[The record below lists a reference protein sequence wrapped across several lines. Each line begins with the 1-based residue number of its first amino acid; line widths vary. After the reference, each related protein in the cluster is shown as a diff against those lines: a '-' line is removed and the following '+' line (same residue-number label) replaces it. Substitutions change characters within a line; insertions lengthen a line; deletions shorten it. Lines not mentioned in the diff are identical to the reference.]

1 MINFSFNPF
10 ERALDP
16 SYRLPR
22 TASYFERLSHLA
34 KMTLDV
40 LVGEVPFHVTS
51 SFYWATGAA
60 KDPHLGLLDFLFP
73 IPSLMKFFSKFL
85 FEKNSVPDFHFFF
98 HWLLGLFISGVLA
111 LLWLVTQLI
120 QTLIGMILTG
130 LVILFGAVPLACL
143 KPDSPET
150 PHPAHDSSQEKQE
163 RRGSGSDNML
173 PNNGNRDFS
182 RAFLDDEQP
191 QLILRTRRQPV
202 AQQRQQLE
210 EEERARRRGQLEP
223 NLQRVEARVEEL
235 LRQPANPRNP
245 ETRLFPVIN
254 TPSSPGEQL
263 FQRILLQEQALHDE
277 EERTIRGYYTSF
289 NKALQDYLD
298 TLAKSST
305 LKEKIDALHLE
316 TAEEKALF
324 EKFVDPVSF
333 DYMILPVSLHENYFD
348 LIGLLR
354 CFCSN
359 QQNPLTRTS
368 FQLLEIA
375 SARHLFSEQFDQASR
390 ALKELREG
398 THSASNQS
406 ASSSSPAAR
415 PA

>member
-143 KPDSPET
+143 KPDSPED
-150 PHPAHDSSQEKQE
+150 PIQRGQRYQEGQQV
-163 RRGSGSDNML
+163 GAAVFA
-173 PNNGNRDFS
+173 NRNFPDV
-182 RAFLDDEQP
+182 Q
-191 QLILRTRRQPV
+191 RQPAV
-202 AQQRQQLE
+202 LQQQLPQTSWVVQRARE
-210 EEERARRRGQLEP
+210 QLEQLAVQQQVEEERARRRGQLEP

-263 FQRILLQEQALHDE
+263 FQRILLQEQALHE

-289 NKALQDYLD
+289 
-298 TLAKSST
+298 
-305 LKEKIDALHLE
+305 
-316 TAEEKALF
+316 
-324 EKFVDPVSF
+324 
-333 DYMILPVSLHENYFD
+333 
-348 LIGLLR
+348 
-354 CFCSN
+354 
-359 QQNPLTRTS
+359 
-368 FQLLEIA
+368 
-375 SARHLFSEQFDQASR
+375 
-390 ALKELREG
+390 
-398 THSASNQS
+398 
-406 ASSSSPAAR
+406 
-415 PA
+415 